1 MCDTVK
7 FVLPAYSHSR
17 QTLVTRRNT
26 SGATRSDIRGHRHQ
40 SFPIVH
46 WQQRQELTLCGHKQ
60 IISLLCL
67 SIEQPDTHTVQWA
80 WQHVCWRLPLHSHF
94 VSKCAFV
101 IIQRLCLQSQGF
113 QQHFIYY
120 SKLLKVAPWAKQ
132 MKYEKL
138 EVLSCACFSDL
149 F

>member
-60 IISLLCL
+60 IISLLASQL
-67 SIEQPDTHTVQWA
+67 SGQTPTQYNEHGNMSADVFLFIPI
-80 WQHVCWRLPLHSHF
+80 
-94 VSKCAFV
+94 VS
-101 IIQRLCLQSQGF
+101 QSV
-113 QQHFIYY
+113 
-120 SKLLKVAPWAKQ
+120 LL
-132 MKYEKL
+132 L
-138 EVLSCACFSDL
+138 
-149 F
+149 